1 MVQGFFNKLGNA
13 KNRLA
18 DALLGVQATTN
29 QPLTQQYPSELEEY
43 LNDIDKQDY
52 MQNLLNQ
59 PKETGLTLDQ
69 YKEGIAQGLNFGIP
83 QIAEKQKELGIV
95 TPKTAEEIDSAK
107 LGEFNKYPALGLSTT
122 SRVGGIIPDM
132 LSGYKDNYATG
143 FAAPNWQNNT
153 LPDGRNKGFAYRLG
167 EGLGTVGRFVDSP
180 LGRGILA
187 AGLNSALGYD
197 NSLQEGLTAAVGRQN
212 AQTADRVYRQQL
224 EAQGI
229 DTSNIGGNI
238 NDSIYKQILYGQQ
251 LRDNADYRNLMLKS
265 MDENRKETVALKKA
279 EAEYRKQKDKEDRED
294 KALNRA
300 ITKRG
305 QDLNYSLGLQ
315 RISANS
321 KQAKEDKKAQDNINA
336 LNSIKGQLDRF
347 SNTFNDANNPYRYR
361 IAGGASN
368 ALNTLT
374 KTEANFNAQRT
385 LLFNKIARELGGEK
399 GVLSDQDIKRIE
411 QALPTLS
418 DTKAQKQAKMEAIY
432 NLLDDRMKQFGYVS
446 NTQNDDEGWA
456 F

>member
-1 MVQGFFNKLGNA
+1 MAQGFFNKLGNA
-13 KNRLA
+13 KNKLA
-18 DALLGVQATTN
+18 DALLGQQAPATDDIEMNDLLKGVDTSS
-29 QPLTQQYPSELEEY
+29 PYYLENMGEEAPAV
-43 LNDIDKQDY
+43 NI
-52 MQNLLNQ
+52 
-59 PKETGLTLDQ
+59 
-69 YKEGIAQGLNFGIP
+69 
-83 QIAEKQKELGIV
+83 
-95 TPKTAEEIDSAK
+95 TASA
-107 LGEFNKYPALGLSTT
+107 NP
-122 SRVGGIIPDM
+122 RVGGIIPDM

-143 FAAPNWQNNT
+143 FAAPNWQDNT

-167 EGLGTVGRFVDSP
+167 EGLGTVGRIVDSP
-180 LGRGILA
+180 LGRGLLA

-212 AQTADRVYRQQL
+212 AQTADKIYRQQL
-224 EAQGI
+224 ADQGI
-229 DTSNIGGNI
+229 DTSNIGGNLTS
-238 NDSIYKQILYGQQ
+238 DIYKQILYGQQ
-251 LRDNADYRNLMLKS
+251 LRDNAEYRNLMLKS
-265 MDENRKETVALKKA
+265 MDENRKETVALRKA

-315 RISANS
+315 RINANN
-321 KQAKEDKKAQDNINA
+321 KQVKEDKKAQENINA

-347 SNTFNDANNPYRYR
+347 SNTFSDANNPYRYR

-432 NLLDDRMKQFGYVS
+432 NLLDDRMKQYGYVS
-446 NTQNDDEGWA
+446 NNRQGVTSSGIEYEVID
-456 F
+456 